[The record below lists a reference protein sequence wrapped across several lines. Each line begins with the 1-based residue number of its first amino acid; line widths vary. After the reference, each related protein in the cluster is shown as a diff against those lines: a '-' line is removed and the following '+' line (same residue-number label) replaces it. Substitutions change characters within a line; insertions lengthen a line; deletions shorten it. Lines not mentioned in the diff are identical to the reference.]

1 MNIRDSAFIR
11 FGTCLGCLQI
21 CKHSYTTVSCFSRM
35 TNSWLA
41 IPDAFLLVGHSRGL
55 LVPRI
60 CFHHTLVFT
69 TVLSKTHSHLECL
82 VSLRS
87 MFQGYALVWSSWF
100 TENCIV
106 SSGMRLHVNRCHMRC
121 VYRGSRLLC
130 AGGRIHYVLS
140 IMQSVS
146 SFIHTG
152 VPHLLHV
159 SISLLR
165 AGSPQFRCTTYVVSL
180 LYLCMEFGRVVA

>member
-21 CKHSYTTVSCFSRM
+21 CKHSYTTVSCFSRV

-41 IPDAFLLVGHSRGL
+41 IPGAFLLVGHSRGL

-69 TVLSKTHSHLECL
+69 AVLSKTHSHLECL
-82 VSLRS
+82 VSS
-87 MFQGYALVWSSWF
+87 V
-100 TENCIV
+100 CIV
-106 SSGMRLHVNRCHMRC
+106 SSDMRLHVNRCHMRC

-130 AGGRIHYVLS
+130 AGGRVHYVLS

-152 VPHLLHV
+152 VPYLLHV